1 MGIVA
6 PSAHHMGSAKSAS
19 RPNIVKMIQKIFRST
34 ELLAAHLGV
43 RLQITENLRPRQ
55 NPFQLPV

>member
-43 RLQITENLRPRQ
+43 RLQITENLRPR
-55 NPFQLPV
+55 